1 MKFAGKIV
9 FTITDQSKIDPYSDF
24 ELWETLTVTFERLK
38 RSPLGAAH
46 AVGQIYEVPPPP
58 GKIPVFTGEIYPLIS
73 FRSCYPVLGNFSTKN
88 PPVSAAHPYPTIQG
102 SAPPPRDPHSNRMI
116 FITAP

>member
-1 MKFAGKIV
+1 MKFEGKIV

-46 AVGQIYEVPPPP
+46 AVGQIYEVPPPRGGGTCP
-58 GKIPVFTGEIYPLIS
+58 EK
-73 FRSCYPVLGNFSTKN
+73 
-88 PPVSAAHPYPTIQG
+88 
-102 SAPPPRDPHSNRMI
+102 
-116 FITAP
+116 

>member
-46 AVGQIYEVPPPP
+46 AVGQIYEVPPP
-58 GKIPVFTGEIYPLIS
+58 GVIPYSWVFVFANSSI
-73 FRSCYPVLGNFSTKN
+73 
-88 PPVSAAHPYPTIQG
+88 
-102 SAPPPRDPHSNRMI
+102 
-116 FITAP
+116 

>member
-1 MKFAGKIV
+1 MKFEGKIV

-46 AVGQIYEVPPPP
+46 AVGQIYEVPPP
-58 GKIPVFTGEIYPLIS
+58 GSVPVNSGSRRNLIV
-73 FRSCYPVLGNFSTKN
+73 RSGV
-88 PPVSAAHPYPTIQG
+88 
-102 SAPPPRDPHSNRMI
+102 
-116 FITAP
+116 

>member
-1 MKFAGKIV
+1 MKFEGKIV

-46 AVGQIYEVPPPP
+46 AVGQIYEVPP
-58 GKIPVFTGEIYPLIS
+58 GL
-73 FRSCYPVLGNFSTKN
+73 
-88 PPVSAAHPYPTIQG
+88 
-102 SAPPPRDPHSNRMI
+102 
-116 FITAP
+116 

>member
-1 MKFAGKIV
+1 M
-9 FTITDQSKIDPYSDF
+9 FTITDQSKTDPYSDF

-58 GKIPVFTGEIYPLIS
+58 GVRGLFDWWKIVEFDSDAVYGM
-73 FRSCYPVLGNFSTKN
+73 V
-88 PPVSAAHPYPTIQG
+88 
-102 SAPPPRDPHSNRMI
+102 
-116 FITAP
+116 

>member
-1 MKFAGKIV
+1 MKFEGKIV

-46 AVGQIYEVPPPP
+46 AVGQIYEVPPP
-58 GKIPVFTGEIYPLIS
+58 GVGVGVGTVLVKTIS
-73 FRSCYPVLGNFSTKN
+73 ST
-88 PPVSAAHPYPTIQG
+88 
-102 SAPPPRDPHSNRMI
+102 
-116 FITAP
+116 

>member
-38 RSPLGAAH
+38 MPPLGAAH
-46 AVGQIYEVPPPP
+46 AVGQIYEVPPPRAFSSP
-58 GKIPVFTGEIYPLIS
+58 KIPSLLEETV
-73 FRSCYPVLGNFSTKN
+73 
-88 PPVSAAHPYPTIQG
+88 
-102 SAPPPRDPHSNRMI
+102 
-116 FITAP
+116 

>member
-1 MKFAGKIV
+1 MKFEGKIV

-46 AVGQIYEVPPPP
+46 AVGQIY
-58 GKIPVFTGEIYPLIS
+58 
-73 FRSCYPVLGNFSTKN
+73 
-88 PPVSAAHPYPTIQG
+88 
-102 SAPPPRDPHSNRMI
+102 APPWD
-116 FITAP
+116 

>member
-1 MKFAGKIV
+1 MKFEGKIV

-46 AVGQIYEVPPPP
+46 AVGQIYEVPPP
-58 GKIPVFTGEIYPLIS
+58 GCVMWV
-73 FRSCYPVLGNFSTKN
+73 C
-88 PPVSAAHPYPTIQG
+88 VSVSVYLCRVAIEL
-102 SAPPPRDPHSNRMI
+102 
-116 FITAP
+116 

>member
-1 MKFAGKIV
+1 MKFEGKIV

-46 AVGQIYEVPPPP
+46 AVGQIYEVPPP
-58 GKIPVFTGEIYPLIS
+58 GLPVGEYKKSHPAW
-73 FRSCYPVLGNFSTKN
+73 YAGNKS
-88 PPVSAAHPYPTIQG
+88 
-102 SAPPPRDPHSNRMI
+102 I
-116 FITAP
+116 FFLAS

>member
-1 MKFAGKIV
+1 MKFEGKIV

-46 AVGQIYEVPPPP
+46 AVGQIYEVPPP
-58 GKIPVFTGEIYPLIS
+58 GSSHAIKSYM
-73 FRSCYPVLGNFSTKN
+73 
-88 PPVSAAHPYPTIQG
+88 PTHALVGTYMTLDIG
-102 SAPPPRDPHSNRMI
+102 CMLSEG
-116 FITAP
+116 